1 MLSVVP
7 TLIYLEAI
15 PGTEKLNLNATSFY
29 CCFHIKISLHGGTS
43 KYEAFLVI
51 FLEHLL
57 FLRPGLQEFDSPSFV
72 SPCFQQR

>member
-7 TLIYLEAI
+7 MLIYLEAI
-15 PGTEKLNLNATSFY
+15 PGTEELNLNATSFY

-51 FLEHLL
+51 FFGASAL
-57 FLRPGLQEFDSPSFV
+57 FKTRATGV
-72 SPCFQQR
+72 